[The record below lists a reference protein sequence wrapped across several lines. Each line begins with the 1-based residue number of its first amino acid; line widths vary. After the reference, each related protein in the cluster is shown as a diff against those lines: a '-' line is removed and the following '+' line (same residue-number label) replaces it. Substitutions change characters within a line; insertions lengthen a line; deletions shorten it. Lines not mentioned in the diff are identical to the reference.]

1 MEQERNKLN
10 NVGWLMLLVIVA
22 LLLLHF
28 LPKIH
33 LGERALRQVDILSD
47 VFRKPVLEEP
57 DSLALDSLLPPPP
70 KPAFVDTC
78 KTGITCIEDY
88 GDSTL
93 RGMVPFYKALAEM
106 SERPRPVRIAYFGDS
121 FIEGD
126 IMTVDLRQLF
136 QETYGGHGVGYVS
149 ISSAISGYRNSVRHR
164 SSGWSSHALTDSV
177 YFNRRFQDISNHYF
191 FAREGAQVELT
202 GVKQYARLDTCQQ
215 STFFFLTKDSVQIS
229 AYVNGGRAKS
239 QVLDSI
245 GRLSALTVEG
255 KIGRVRWNVEQA
267 DSSLFYGVTMDDTVG
282 VALDNFSLRGSSGLN
297 IRSVPMSILRQYAQI
312 RPYDLIVL
320 QYGVNVA
327 TRRGTDYSGYLEGM
341 KTVVEHLKEAFPEAG
356 ILIIGVADR
365 DYVTDE
371 GEILTMPGIR
381 NLIRFQHQLAADEG
395 VAFWNM
401 FEAMGGNESMKTLVE
416 QRPSLAAL
424 DYTHLNFRGGK
435 YLASL
440 LFEAIQYGKERY
452 ERRLAY
458 EAE

>member
-1 MEQERNKLN
+1 MENERNRLN
-10 NVGWLMLLVIVA
+10 SVGWLVLLVIAA
-22 LLLLHF
+22 LLALHF
-28 LPKIH
+28 LPRIQV
-33 LGERALRQVDILSD
+33 GDRALRQVDILSD
-47 VFRKPVLEEP
+47 VFPRPASTEP
-57 DSLALDSLLPPPP
+57 DSVALDSLLPPPP

-88 GDSTL
+88 GDSTQ
-93 RGMVPFYKALAEM
+93 RGMVPFYRALAEM
-106 SERPRPVRIAYFGDS
+106 SVRPRPVRIAYFGDS

-136 QETYGGHGVGYVS
+136 QEAYGGHGVGYVS
-149 ISSAISGYRNSVRHR
+149 ISSSISGYRNSVRHR
-164 SSGWSSHALTDSV
+164 ASGWSSHAITDSA
-177 YFNRRFQDISNHYF
+177 YFNRRFQDVSNRYF
-191 FAREGAQVELT
+191 FARTGAQVELT

-215 STFFFLTKDSVQIS
+215 STFFFLSKDSLHVS
-229 AYVNGGRAKS
+229 AFVNGGLARSHA
-239 QVLDSI
+239 VDSL
-245 GRLSALTVEG
+245 GRLSALTVRG
-255 KIGRVRWNVEQA
+255 RIGRVRWEVEQA

-282 VALDNFSLRGSSGLN
+282 IALDNFSLRGSSGLN
-297 IRSVPMSILRQYAQI
+297 IRSVPIPTLRQYAQI

-327 TRRGTDYSGYLEGM
+327 TRRGTDYTAYIAGM
-341 KTVVEHLKEAFPEAG
+341 KTVVQHLKEAFPEAG
-356 ILIIGVADR
+356 ILIVGVADR

-381 NLIRFQHQLAADEG
+381 NLVRFQHQLAADEG

-401 FEAMGGNESMKTLVE
+401 FEAMGGNESMKSLVE